1 MKSRRGGQLEN
12 GKMKFWYAF
21 PSPVHHEV
29 RLVRDRLV
37 PSHRLWGMVEL
48 GGLGCDVELSSRLP
62 KALTPYG
69 LQAWRLWQTFWILRK
84 ASEED
89 CIVAVHEVSAIFLLL
104 ARRLRVATPKIII
117 LNLALL
123 HPKNHTGLR
132 NAVWRVLLKGV
143 DRIVSLVE
151 SQSPSIERHFGVRPE
166 RLAFLPMMV
175 DCGYFQKANPCEE
188 ERFIL
193 AVGTNDGK
201 DFETLLEALP
211 LGERLVVI
219 TDSFNAGKIRAHN
232 SFGQG
237 VEIYQNVPALELM
250 NWYRRACV
258 VVIPLADTPHGSGH
272 TVLLENMALG
282 KIIVVSESRSMH
294 GYVKSGINCIGVPV
308 ADAKVLRGVLERIL
322 DSPKEYDGLRMNA
335 VRDAREYF
343 AAVRFGRGIRDIAES
358 HGRGNGGGLEAAQN
372 VRFKG
377 RLDHASL
384 S

>member
-1 MKSRRGGQLEN
+1 
-12 GKMKFWYAF
+12 
-21 PSPVHHEV
+21 
-29 RLVRDRLV
+29 
-37 PSHRLWGMVEL
+37 MVEL
-48 GGLGCDVELSSRLP
+48 GSLGFEVELSSRLP
-62 KALTPYG
+62 KVFTPYG
-69 LQAWRLWQTFWILRK
+69 LQVWRLWQTFWILK
-84 ASEED
+84 NASEND
-89 CIVAVHEVSAIFLLL
+89 CIVAVNEVSALFFLL
-104 ARRLRVATPKIII
+104 ARRLRVASPKIII

-123 HPKNHTGLR
+123 HPKNYIGLR

-151 SQSPSIERHFGVRPE
+151 SQSPSIETHFGVAPD
-166 RLAFLPMMV
+166 RLAFLPMLV
-175 DCGYFQKANPCEE
+175 DCGYFQKAHLCQE

-219 TDSFNAGKIRAHN
+219 TDSFNADKIRAHR
-232 SFGQG
+232 SFGKG

-250 NWYRRACV
+250 SWYRRARV

-272 TVLLENMALG
+272 TVFLENMALG
-282 KIIVVSESRSMH
+282 KIIVVSESRSMR

-322 DSPKEYDGLRMNA
+322 DSPKEYDMLRVNA
-335 VRDAREYF
+335 ARDARECF
-343 AAVRFGRGIRDIAES
+343 EAMRFGSGIRDIAES
-358 HGRGNGGGLEAAQN
+358 HSRGSGVGLKGTEKLR
-372 VRFKG
+372 VEG
-377 RLDHASL
+377 RLDHVSL